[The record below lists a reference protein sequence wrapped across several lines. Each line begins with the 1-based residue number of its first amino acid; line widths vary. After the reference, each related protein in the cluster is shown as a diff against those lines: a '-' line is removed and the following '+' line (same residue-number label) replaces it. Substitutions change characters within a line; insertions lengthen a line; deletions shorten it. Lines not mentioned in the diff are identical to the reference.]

1 MENGMNY
8 LKQNWLPILIY
19 LIVFIWV
26 ASILNQPHGLLVLAL
41 TVILIVAFEL
51 LSKKVFKLHKKG
63 PIPWYGSSILW
74 VGGTMLCVLV
84 FWYAIHT

>member
-8 LKQNWLPILIY
+8 LKQNWLSILIY

-74 VGGTMLCVLV
+74 VSGTMLCVLV
-84 FWYAIHT
+84 FWYTIHT